1 MYHYTFGGL
10 QDVYLVN
17 GFEIKRTPYGE
28 AVSFVDGEGLER
40 AICDALTSKDGS
52 LSGAEICYLRTSDLK
67 MS

>member
-40 AICDALTSKDGS
+40 AICDALPAKTVPSEVPRF
-52 LSGAEICYLRTSDLK
+52 ATCAHPT
-67 MS
+67 